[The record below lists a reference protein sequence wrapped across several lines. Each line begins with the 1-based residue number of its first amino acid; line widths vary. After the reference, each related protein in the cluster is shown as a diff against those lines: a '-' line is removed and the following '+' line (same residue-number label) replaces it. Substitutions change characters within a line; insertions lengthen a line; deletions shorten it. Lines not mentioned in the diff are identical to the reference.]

1 MLECDCAGCCKV
13 REGSGSETAT
23 QLFAVGENAIVTCSA
38 GQVML
43 GGAGA
48 DMVCLPCSW
57 GHFCRGGV
65 EFPCPRGTWLNMT
78 GAVSEANCTAC
89 PSPGTDCQPR
99 SGAITV
105 TPGWYL
111 SDSLAARGYKCP
123 GEHACLGGENTFG
136 SVGCALGHTGLLCGT
151 CTAGYYR
158 GRFNCLSCLDVG
170 DADESSQATVV
181 LMTCPFLLLVLVITF
196 YFAAPNGQPGS
207 KTAWAGAKPASLIM
221 QFTFC
226 RGKLGALYRSLLTS
240 HFFSVCTSLAKV
252 LISFSQC
259 LGTVKRLNRVKWP
272 LLFVEFMERLDF
284 LNLELFSVVPA
295 ECVTGD
301 RLGFMFELLATVLI
315 PIIMLAV
322 SLLIVTVMH
331 LTKMCYR
338 VCCSSTSFYSP
349 MPSLYSQVHQPRIY
363 NLMLW
368 VLLLMYPP
376 LARKSLA
383 FFHCVEAGIDNKGV
397 PIFLMRED
405 PAIRCYATS
414 WWAWSPIAFSS
425 IALYCIG
432 LPLMSF
438 KLTRTWRNTDSR
450 PRIAVLIN
458 TYRDEHWYTESLS
471 LLHKL
476 FFTGVILHVATDER
490 MQLWVG
496 AVLSIAVFILYLL
509 CRPMR
514 HVIVDYAAVS
524 SLLQLILVYTSAFVF
539 FDDGGTSVVSQG
551 SHGLGVLLVLI
562 NMTCFFVVIG
572 FLVRT
577 SMAERAKQRREAA
590 RQRFLSCDWKLASGQ
605 SYVCFISHVKAT
617 AGAEARYLNDTLEQI
632 LGCPVFLDTSNLAD
646 LRYLFIAGV
655 HISQTLVVLLSEDL
669 LTRPWCLLE
678 IYEAVQMDK
687 PIILVRMPHKP
698 FSFDDALALVSDLEG
713 KMPKRNPWCLDELRS
728 HLDNKPLSM
737 LQETLVKVIGGA
749 IDGNGNDTQ
758 QVVRIN
764 LSGGTFN
771 QLEAQVTN
779 LIEKMHAAL
788 VQKSSHDD
796 SHSSTKCSLKWKG
809 IERGARPNPAPS
821 PSAGQ
826 RSVVRRSFSAL
837 TRQRI
842 GMDQRAKFIMVYH
855 AVAAKSHAQML
866 SRVLERM
873 SNVSMLTDVPT
884 GSEAMESGLHEVES
898 AKCLILLQTHLVLSQ
913 PWPLL
918 ATYWASL
925 HGVPIV
931 CVLVEGGG
939 YDFAEA
945 KRHLAALET
954 SISSHAL
961 QQLDQVL
968 TRSRAGKEMLL
979 AGTGEAAPNAGSLQ
993 THLLSL
999 LPSVISVSYN
1009 PTGTFNELA
1018 ATVHDI
1024 QDKLEA
1030 ARGLV
1035 RKASIGATPPTCTK
1049 RSTAVSVQEGPVQAE
1064 KPGAAGAA
1072 GAVVEGHGCASSHAA
1087 ARLEGMAA
1095 VSALLG
1101 RCRLEQ
1107 YSAAFEEEGYDD
1119 LEFLLSLDQAGMA
1132 ELAQNVGMKTGHVAR
1147 LRGLSLASSQGSKS
1161 AQQPDWSLDP
1171 SHGRESESDL
1181 WADLWAA
1188 DNSNYP
1194 RTPSPLPRPRRSVI
1208 DAISADRLATASF
1221 AEAESTA
1228 GKRQEEDIEEGLT
1241 A

>member
-1 MLECDCAGCCKV
+1 
-13 REGSGSETAT
+13 
-23 QLFAVGENAIVTCSA
+23 
-38 GQVML
+38 
-43 GGAGA
+43 
-48 DMVCLPCSW
+48 
-57 GHFCRGGV
+57 
-65 EFPCPRGTWLNMT
+65 MT

-105 TPGWYL
+105 TPGWYI

-123 GEHACLGGENTFG
+123 GEFACLGGDNTFG
-136 SVGCALGHTGLLCGT
+136 SAGCALGHTGLLCGT

-158 GRFNCLSCLDVG
+158 GRFDCRSCLDFG
-170 DADESSQATVV
+170 EADESSQATVV
-181 LMTCPFLLLVLVITF
+181 LMTCLVLLLVLVITL
-196 YFAAPNGQPGS
+196 YFAAPDGRTGS
-207 KTAWAGAKPASLIM
+207 KAAWAGAKPSSLIV
-221 QFTFC
+221 QLTFYC
-226 RGKLGALYRSLLTS
+226 GQLGALYRILLTS

-259 LGTVKRLNRVKWP
+259 LGTIKRLDRVKWP
-272 LLFVEFMERLDF
+272 HLFVEFMERLDF

-315 PIIMLAV
+315 PIMMFAT
-322 SLLIVTVMH
+322 SLLILIVIR
-331 LTKMCYR
+331 LAKMCYR
-338 VCCSSTSFYSP
+338 ACCSSTSFYSP
-349 MPSLYSQVHQPRIY
+349 MPSLYSEVTQPRMY
-363 NLMLW
+363 TLMLW

-383 FFHCVEAGIDNKGV
+383 FFHCVEAGIDGEGI

-405 PAIRCYATS
+405 PAIRCYGPS
-414 WWAWSPIAFSS
+414 WWAWSPVAFSS
-425 IALYCIG
+425 VVLYCVG

-438 KLTRTWRNTDSR
+438 KLTYTWRNTDSR
-450 PRIAVLIN
+450 PRVAVLIN

-496 AVLSIAVFILYLL
+496 AILSIAVFILYLL

-514 HVIVDYAAVS
+514 HAIVDYAAVS

-562 NMTCFFVVIG
+562 NSTCFIVVIG

-577 SMAERAKQRREAA
+577 SIADRAKQRREAA
-590 RQRFLSCDWKLASGQ
+590 RQSFPSCDWKLASGQ

-617 AGAEARYLNDTLEQI
+617 TGAEARYLNDTLEQI

-678 IYEAVQMDK
+678 IYEAVQMGK
-687 PIILVRMPHKP
+687 PIVLVRMPHKP

-728 HLDNKPLSM
+728 HLDNKPLGM

-749 IDGNGNDTQ
+749 IDGNGDDTQ

-771 QLEAQVTN
+771 QLEAQMTN
-779 LIEKMHAAL
+779 LIETMHDAL
-788 VQKSSHDD
+788 GQKSNYDD
-796 SHSSTKCSLKWKG
+796 SQSSTKCSLKWTG
-809 IERGARPNPAPS
+809 IKRGARPPAPS

-826 RSVVRRSFSAL
+826 GSVVRRSFSVL

-842 GMDQRAKFIMVYH
+842 GMGQRTTFIMVYH
-855 AVAAKSHAQML
+855 AGVASSHAKTL

-873 SNVSMLTDVPT
+873 SHVSVLNDAPT
-884 GSEAMESGLHEVES
+884 APEAMEDGLREVES

-918 ATYWASL
+918 AAYWASL

-945 KRHLAALET
+945 KRHLTALKT
-954 SISSHAL
+954 RISSRAL
-961 QQLDQVL
+961 LQLDQIL

-979 AGTGEAAPNAGSLQ
+979 ASTGGAAPNADALQ
-993 THLLSL
+993 AHLLSL

-1009 PTGTFNELA
+1009 PHGTPNELA

-1035 RKASIGATPPTCTK
+1035 GKASIGATPGRAASTRIK
-1049 RSTAVSVQEGPVQAE
+1049 RSAAVSVQEGPVQAE
-1064 KPGAAGAA
+1064 EPGGA
-1072 GAVVEGHGCASSHAA
+1072 GAVVVGCGGASSHGVAH
-1087 ARLEGMAA
+1087 LEGMAA
-1095 VSALLG
+1095 VRALLG

-1107 YSAAFEEEGYDD
+1107 YSTAFEEEGYDD
-1119 LEFLLSLDQAGMA
+1119 LEFLLTLDQAGLA
-1132 ELAQNVGMKTGHVAR
+1132 ELAQSVGMKTGHVAR
-1147 LRGLSLASSQGSKS
+1147 LRGLSLASSEGSI
-1161 AQQPDWSLDP
+1161 AQQPALSLTA
-1171 SHGRESESDL
+1171 SHEMESESDP
-1181 WADLWAA
+1181 
-1188 DNSNYP
+1188 NYL
-1194 RTPSPLPRPRRSVI
+1194 RTPSALPRPRRSVV
-1208 DAISADRLATASF
+1208 DAISADHLTTTSS
-1221 AEAESTA
+1221 AEAESTT
-1228 GKRQEEDIEEGLT
+1228 GKKPKQQKKRNAKTEEEIEESLK